1 MYLIQKLILL
11 LVYDVNHYL
20 LRGDWDA
27 PLFGETRDGLDVIAQ
42 VTLAA
47 T

>member
-1 MYLIQKLILL
+1 MLQ
-11 LVYDVNHYL
+11 HYL
-20 LRGDWDA
+20 LRGDWYA
-27 PLFGETRDGLDVIAQ
+27 PLFGETRDGLNVIAQ